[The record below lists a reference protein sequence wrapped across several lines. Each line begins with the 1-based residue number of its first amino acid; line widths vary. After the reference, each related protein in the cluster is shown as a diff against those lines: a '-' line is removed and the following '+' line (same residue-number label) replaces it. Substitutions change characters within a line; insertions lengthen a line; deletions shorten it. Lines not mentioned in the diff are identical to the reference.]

1 MDKNRYVDLL
11 VDFSFKK
18 IFGTDTNKAV
28 LIDLLNTIFE
38 GRKVIIDLVY
48 NKNEHH
54 GENQEEGTAIF
65 DLLCTG
71 DKGEKFLIEVQHS
84 KPSNFK
90 KRSIFYTSRL
100 ISEQAPK
107 GKMKEWA
114 YNISEVYFVAIMD
127 QKETNN
133 TADKLISDGRHLH
146 DICLCYRSTGEIFYE
161 HLGYTYIDLTNFALT
176 LEQCS
181 SKLDKWFY
189 HLKNLQNMASL
200 PNGLEKTIFE
210 LLYNIAEY
218 TKLSKEEQDM
228 YDEAL
233 KRKWDNV
240 AVMTEARE
248 SGEARG
254 RAEGER
260 NKALEIARKMKADGQ
275 PFELILKFTELSAE
289 EIEKL

>member
-127 QKETNN
+127 QNE
-133 TADKLISDGRHLH
+133 
-146 DICLCYRSTGEIFYE
+146 F
-161 HLGYTYIDLTNFALT
+161 
-176 LEQCS
+176 
-181 SKLDKWFY
+181 
-189 HLKNLQNMASL
+189 
-200 PNGLEKTIFE
+200 
-210 LLYNIAEY
+210 YNIAEY